1 MPFSVTASPLARS
14 RALIVQRPAVAGRQI
29 DARQHPGI
37 GRRRVVV
44 ANALLVAYDA
54 DIVILLQSEFQTP
67 LQGHRL
73 AALLRRGRA
82 DGPRSQN
89 R

>member
-1 MPFSVTASPLARS
+1 M
-14 RALIVQRPAVAGRQI
+14 GRELY
-29 DARQHPGI
+29 
-37 GRRRVVV
+37 
-44 ANALLVAYDA
+44 NETKYDA

-73 AALLRRGRA
+73 AALLRRGRS
-82 DGPRSQN
+82 DSPRGQN